1 MKRVSATLIAIVGF
15 ALFFAVPALAQS
27 LRCGQKIVGVGDPTI
42 ELLQKCG
49 EPDLKELLKTNGF
62 IIQKWTYNCGSA
74 RFMKILTLKRGKIQ
88 KIEKADQ
95 SENIIEGEATKEK
108 EKS

>member
-1 MKRVSATLIAIVGF
+1 MKKVIFALSIMVSIVVFVIAIADRGF
-15 ALFFAVPALAQS
+15 AQS

-74 RFMKILTLKRGKIQ
+74 RFMKILTLKGGKIQ
-88 KIEKADQ
+88 KIEKADYGSGPARCQ
-95 SENIIEGEATKEK
+95 
-108 EKS
+108 